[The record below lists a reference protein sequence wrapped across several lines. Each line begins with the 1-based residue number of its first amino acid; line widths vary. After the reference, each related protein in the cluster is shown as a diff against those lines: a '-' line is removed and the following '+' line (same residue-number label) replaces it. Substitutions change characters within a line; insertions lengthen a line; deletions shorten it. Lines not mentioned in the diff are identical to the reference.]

1 VTGSKVEETDS
12 TQDKA
17 VETEKKIRLRNEW
30 MHTKMNDELTPKR
43 YTIRTVQYVTH
54 WAIMCLTNA
63 VR

>member
-1 VTGSKVEETDS
+1 MTGSKVEETDS

-54 WAIMCLTNA
+54 
-63 VR
+63 